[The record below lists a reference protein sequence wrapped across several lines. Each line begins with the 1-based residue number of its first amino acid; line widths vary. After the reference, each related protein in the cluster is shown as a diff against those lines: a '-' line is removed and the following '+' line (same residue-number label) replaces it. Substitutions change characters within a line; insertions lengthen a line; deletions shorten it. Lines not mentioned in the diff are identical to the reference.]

1 MNSIR
6 LAINKL
12 EAAQELIS
20 DVIHDLDSQ
29 PGMDDFVMV
38 LTWVRGDVAAIIK
51 KLEKEGEE

>member
-1 MNSIR
+1 MSSLTIPY
-6 LAINKL
+6 NKL
-12 EAAQELIS
+12 VAAQELIS
-20 DVIHDLDSQ
+20 DAIHDLDSQ

>member
-1 MNSIR
+1 MNNIR